1 MSFKVHMISWLL
13 LSYPVMDTIAFT
25 TKGTMTLDQ
34 EDDEN
39 FIQKKPKLLKRKII
53 KKSYDVLTPTVDD
66 YFKPHYPHNPD
77 NQISTFKHYPHQ
89 YNESLTPNNSP
100 DPDAHITH
108 SHPHSHNLDTHIT
121 HAHSHENVILNPPP
135 TMTPSMNNNST
146 TTSTTSTTTNRPRI
160 KRIFGGVFG
169 EGTTALI
176 ESALKVSIPIPFCQ
190 APGSPCKRG
199 L

>member
-39 FIQKKPKLLKRKII
+39 IIQKKPKILKRKII

-77 NQISTFKHYPHQ
+77 TNQIKHFPHQ
-89 YNESLTPNNSP
+89 YNESLTPNNSL

-108 SHPHSHNLDTHIT
+108 THPHSHNLDTHIT

-135 TMTPSMNNNST
+135 TITPSMNNNST
-146 TTSTTSTTTNRPRI
+146 TSSTTSTTTNRPRI

-199 L
+199 V